1 MQIFNFLVAT
11 LKKGKGKEQEKLI
24 KNVFYLTQ
32 IYKKIIISIY
42 NPSKNS

>member
-24 KNVFYLTQ
+24 KNMFYLTQ
-32 IYKKIIISIY
+32 LYKKYY
-42 NPSKNS
+42 NFNIQSK